1 MDLESWK
8 TWATV
13 AAALIALV
21 SLSFN
26 YYQYRQ
32 NRNFKKKDEIRKA
45 LNALRTKLAE
55 SRIVTFNPARQ
66 NWLDGFPSLVNL
78 RATCAAANTLVENSA
93 LPPQPMKTIVSTI
106 LEKVKAVLSYQDSFS
121 DLRKGRDYL
130 SRADYE
136 KWKHKAVAEDA
147 LHDLQ
152 LFIASR
158 EQALRDFVREL
169 DA

>member
-1 MDLESWK
+1 M
-8 TWATV
+8 
-13 AAALIALV
+13 
-21 SLSFN
+21 
-26 YYQYRQ
+26 
-32 NRNFKKKDEIRKA
+32 
-45 LNALRTKLAE
+45 
-55 SRIVTFNPARQ
+55 
-66 NWLDGFPSLVNL
+66 NL

-93 LPPQPMKTIVSTI
+93 LPPQPLKTIVSTI
-106 LEKVKAVLSYQDSFS
+106 LEKVKVVLSYQDSFS
-121 DLRKGRDYL
+121 DLGKGRDYL

>member
-21 SLSFN
+21 SLGSN
-26 YYQYRQ
+26 YYQYRK

-45 LNALRTKLAE
+45 LNALRRKLAKT
-55 SRIVTFNPARQ
+55 RTATINPAEQ

-78 RATCAAANTLVENSA
+78 RATCAVVNTLVENSA
-93 LPPQPMKTIVSTI
+93 LPPQPLKTIISTM
-106 LEKVKAVLSYQDSFS
+106 LKKVKAVLSYQDSFS

>member
-21 SLSFN
+21 SLGFN

-45 LNALRTKLAE
+45 LNALRTKLTE
-55 SRIVTFNPARQ
+55 SRTATFNPARQ

-93 LPPQPMKTIVSTI
+93 LPPQSLKTIISTM
-106 LEKVKAVLSYQDSFS
+106 LEKVKTVLSYQDSFS

-136 KWKHKAVAEDA
+136 KWKHKADAEDA

-152 LFIASR
+152 LFIAAR